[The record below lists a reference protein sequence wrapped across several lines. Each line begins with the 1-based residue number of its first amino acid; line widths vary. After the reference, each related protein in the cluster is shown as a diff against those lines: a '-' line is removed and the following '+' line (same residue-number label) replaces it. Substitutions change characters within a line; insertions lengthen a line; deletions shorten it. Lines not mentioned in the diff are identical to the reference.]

1 MQKKY
6 PSLLFPKKKQ
16 GGEGY
21 SCEVQFTYL
30 PNGRFQKKNG
40 RFQKKRGAIKR
51 VSHLSLNHL
60 FPVSTPEAATTMA
73 DIRDMLTASEPK
85 DTILFLSFSF
95 VRDVPF
101 FLGVN
106 GSELKFFWGGRFDVS
121 AIFCIC
127 SPGPLVL
134 HSLRLRYIR

>member
-1 MQKKY
+1 MKRKK
-6 PSLLFPKKKQ
+6 PSLLFPKKK
-16 GGEGY
+16 GGGKAIRVKY
-21 SCEVQFTYL
+21 SSRTCQTDAS
-30 PNGRFQKKNG
+30 KKKTDAS
-40 RFQKKRGAIKR
+40 KKKKGATKR

-106 GSELKFFWGGRFDVS
+106 GSELKFFLGVDSTCQPSF
-121 AIFCIC
+121 AFA
-127 SPGPLVL
+127 
-134 HSLRLRYIR
+134 RLDP